1 MASKLRTL
9 ADARAA
15 LVALD
20 PLNDPTVGERKL
32 AYWERA
38 ALLSDDYADTDVLN
52 AVSKYR
58 AAGIRFTTA
67 LYHAASN
74 YVALLRDSK
83 DD

>member
-1 MASKLRTL
+1 MASKPRTL

-15 LVALD
+15 LAALD

-32 AYWERA
+32 AYWERT
-38 ALLSDDYADTDVLN
+38 ALLSDAYMETEVLD
-52 AVSKYR
+52 ALRKYQS
-58 AAGIRFTTA
+58 AGVRLTTG

-83 DD
+83 DE